1 MQNAGIEFYRIIKNK
16 LFTMK
21 RNILLVRT
29 AGVITTLFSV
39 FHLSFY
45 WLFHWKER
53 LSCLDTDTWA
63 IFHAFNYGM
72 NMMFIL
78 FALISLFM
86 TKKLLSESLGKVLL
100 VFMSSIYVMR
110 IISEFVLWRCQQPMS
125 AVIIIL
131 CLLPAVLYLLPL
143 FGKRNKLQD

>member
-1 MQNAGIEFYRIIKNK
+1 MKKN
-16 LFTMK
+16 L
-21 RNILLVRT
+21 ILVRT

-86 TKKLLSESLGKVLL
+86 TKKLLLESMGRVMLL
-100 VFMSSIYVMR
+100 FMSSIYVMR
-110 IISEFVLWRCQQPMS
+110 IVSEFVLWHCRQSMS
-125 AVIIIL
+125 VVIIIL
-131 CLLPAVLYLLPL
+131 CLLPVVLYLLPL
-143 FGKRNKLQD
+143 FGRRNNLSD